1 MKIYEKGGTIMSK
14 KAIWLIIAIVIL
26 VWPSVILY
34 GIANIYWII
43 VAVLVYKLVKE
54 IIRMIKDKD
63 GR

>member
-1 MKIYEKGGTIMSK
+1 MSK

>member
-26 VWPSVILY
+26 VCPSVILY

-63 GR
+63 SR

>member
-1 MKIYEKGGTIMSK
+1 MKIYDKGGTIMSK